1 MIRTTVRLE
10 DNIFKEARKEA
21 IDRGVAFTDLINQ
34 ALQDYLSPTKKAK
47 KGDFK
52 FKIYKMG
59 RVTGS
64 LSREEIYRQNV

>member
-21 IDRGVAFTDLINQ
+21 IDQGVAFTKLINQ
-34 ALQDYLSPTKKAK
+34 ALKNYLSPIIKAK

-59 RVTGS
+59 RVAGS
-64 LSREEIYRQNV
+64 LSREQIYR